1 MYSDMSQDA
10 EVRQLREAF
19 RQARD
24 EAYLVITFWTGETDN
39 VRIRKIIQGFT

>member
-1 MYSDMSQDA
+1 MSQDA

-24 EAYLVITFWTGETDN
+24 EEHLMRSPSIASYLSLIH
-39 VRIRKIIQGFT
+39 I

>member
-1 MYSDMSQDA
+1 MTQDA

-24 EAYLVITFWTGETDN
+24 EAVAMRHSLVGEADALAD
-39 VRIRKIIQGFT
+39 